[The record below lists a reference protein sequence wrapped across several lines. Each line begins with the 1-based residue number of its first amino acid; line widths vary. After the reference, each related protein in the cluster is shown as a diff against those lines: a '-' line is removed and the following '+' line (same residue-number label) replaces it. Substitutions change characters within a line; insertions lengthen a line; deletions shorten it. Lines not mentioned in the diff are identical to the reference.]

1 MALSVRIPQ
10 PMRDLSSS
18 EWKRFL
24 QEFQIYLVAT
34 QQEFESERVKTAL
47 FLNFSGSEALKLF
60 EVKLK
65 SENIELS
72 EVYDYF
78 EDFCNESASEI
89 FERYCFYKL
98 KQIPGQKFS
107 DFFLLLKHQAA
118 RCDFAEE
125 DNMIRDAILFGVHD
139 NDLRE
144 KLLNSQDLSL
154 EEAEKECKRFE
165 STSTRLRFMAESAM
179 MEEHFLRLNSE
190 MGAESV
196 SAIACSDLAIY
207 RHLRLLMLYDMS
219 DHLTRERLFVFKFS
233 KKLLLI
239 NSKLTKDLNSPK

>member
-1 MALSVRIPQ
+1 MPESMALSVRIPQ
-10 PMRDLSSS
+10 PMSDLSSS
-18 EWKRFL
+18 EWKRFW

-34 QQEFESERVKTAL
+34 QQEFESERVKIAL
-47 FLNFSGSEALKLF
+47 FLNFSGSEAFKLY

-98 KQIPGQKFS
+98 KQVPGQKFT

-118 RCDFAEE
+118 RCNFAEE
-125 DNMIRDAILFGVHD
+125 DNMIRDAILYGVSD

-144 KLLNSQDLSL
+144 KLLNSQDLTL
-154 EEAEKECKRFE
+154 EEAEQECKRFE
-165 STSTRLRFMAESAM
+165 TTSSRLKFMAESAM
-179 MEEHFLRLNSE
+179 MEELFIRHQNSE
-190 MGAESV
+190 SGVESV
-196 SAIACSDLAIY
+196 SLDVY
-207 RHLRLLMLYDMS
+207 RQHR
-219 DHLTRERLFVFKFS
+219 
-233 KKLLLI
+233 
-239 NSKLTKDLNSPK
+239 

>member
-179 MEEHFLRLNSE
+179 MDEHFLRQNSE

-196 SAIACSDLAIY
+196 SSSRINKVPVLTWRTHYAIACSDLAIY
-207 RHLRLLMLYDMS
+207 RYLSLLIFYDVS
-219 DHLTRERLFVFKFS
+219 VHLT
-233 KKLLLI
+233 
-239 NSKLTKDLNSPK
+239 